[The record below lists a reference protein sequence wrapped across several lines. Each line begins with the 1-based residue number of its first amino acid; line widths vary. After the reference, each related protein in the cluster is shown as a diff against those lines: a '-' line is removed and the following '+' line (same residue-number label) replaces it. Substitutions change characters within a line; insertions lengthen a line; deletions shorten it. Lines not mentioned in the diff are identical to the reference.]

1 MPPARAAERRR
12 RVGACAASGGRSDRE
27 QATPAVRLLLILR
40 DVANALDGG
49 WSTDIARLHLRKNVQ
64 CADEKLAAQIAEAP
78 APFWRHVRDT
88 LAEGIIRNPRPPFRK
103 RPGSV
108 PG

>member
-1 MPPARAAERRR
+1 
-12 RVGACAASGGRSDRE
+12 
-27 QATPAVRLLLILR
+27 
-40 DVANALDGG
+40 
-49 WSTDIARLHLRKNVQ
+49 
-64 CADEKLAAQIAEAP
+64 
-78 APFWRHVRDT
+78 VRDT